1 MEKITTTVRKGG
13 QKITG
18 AKDMTKKEPTK
29 ATDKGG
35 K

>member
-13 QKITG
+13 QKIKG
-18 AKDMTKKEPTK
+18 TKKPAEKKP
-29 ATDKGG
+29 AEADKGG